1 MSAAFSTWS
10 NRLACAALLI
20 SLGTAAPAL
29 AQEGG
34 SSEPSSGE
42 VSSLSS
48 EVSQEI
54 ESPYCPGKTLAMC
67 PSGGAAEV
75 RREIQDLAREGKDK
89 QEIKDAIIDKYGEE
103 FRLVEPPA
111 EDNYTLLGVI
121 GGGLVCF
128 LAAIWFISARRKDAD
143 GTEGAAGGLDDDE
156 LSPEERVYLEEL
168 RDEYQD

>member
-1 MSAAFSTWS
+1 MSAAISTWPK
-10 NRLACAALLI
+10 RLACAALLI
-20 SLGTAAPAL
+20 SLGTATPAL
-29 AQEGG
+29 AQEEGT
-34 SSEPSSGE
+34 SEPRSGQ

-48 EVSQEI
+48 QVSQEI

-67 PSGGAAEV
+67 PSGGAADV
-75 RREIQDLAREGKDK
+75 RREIQDLAREGKDR

-111 EDNYTLLGVI
+111 EDNYTLLGVV

-128 LAAIWFISARRKDAD
+128 LAAIWFISARRKDAV
-143 GTEGAAGGLDDDE
+143 GTEGADGGLSDDE
-156 LSPEERVYLEEL
+156 LSDEERAYLEEL